1 MARSRNVAYKKNKGK
16 RIANLLIILVV
27 CALFLVV
34 SVSSINLC
42 NKLKDLHAKEQDI
55 QRQIEEEEARRLEIE
70 EYEKYTHT
78 MGYVEDVAK
87 DRLGLV
93 YEGEIVFKEEN

>member
-1 MARSRNVAYKKNKGK
+1 MARSRNVAYKKNKGN

-42 NKLKDLHAKEQDI
+42 NKLKDLHSKEQDI
-55 QRQIEEEEARRLEIE
+55 KRQIGEEEARRLEIE

>member
-1 MARSRNVAYKKNKGK
+1 MARSRNVAYKKNKDNRVAK
-16 RIANLLIILVV
+16 LLIVLVV
-27 CALFLVV
+27 CAMFLVV
-34 SVSSINLC
+34 SVSSINLH
-42 NKLKDLHAKEQDI
+42 NKLVDLRAKEQDI
-55 QRQIEEEEARRLEIE
+55 QRQIDEEEARQLEIE

>member
-1 MARSRNVAYKKNKGK
+1 MARRNVAYKKNTQN
-16 RIANLLIILVV
+16 RLSILLIIMVV

-34 SVSSINLC
+34 SVSSINLRH
-42 NKLKDLHAKEQDI
+42 KLDDLQAKQAEI
-55 QRQIEEEEARRLEIE
+55 ERQIEEQKVRQEDIA

-78 MGYVEDVAK
+78 MGYVEDIAK

-93 YEGEIVFKEEN
+93 YEGEIIFREEN